1 MCLIKYWLLLSSFVV
16 KKQKISF
23 KDKNR
28 KFHKSKNQVDSI
40 SLIVIF
46 RVENARSY
54 QYCSRAGFLMTGARA
69 KRLIAEAEHTRRDS
83 TLPYNQ
89 YLSGVLREKSEEKVK
104 LILPSS
110 NW

>member
-1 MCLIKYWLLLSSFVV
+1 MYLNKYWLLFVFV
-16 KKQKISF
+16 CGEKTNENFMKAKI
-23 KDKNR
+23 K
-28 KFHKSKNQVDSI
+28 
-40 SLIVIF
+40 LIVIF
-46 RVENARSY
+46 RVENDIPY
-54 QYCSRAGFLMTGARA
+54 QFCSRAGFIMTGARA

-83 TLPYNQ
+83 TLPFNQ